1 MKCMHMP
8 SSKCVLFWFFS
19 IQLLKKH
26 TLNPEFTLFVSI
38 SCSKSPVLSS
48 QNLLHKFFD
57 WKWPHPPRNFFE
69 NSSDSAQPSFPKNS
83 FKSAEMH
90 LRHTEVAGCLQAPSP
105 KSRILTTKFPWFRL
119 IYLQRHGCDQLSDE
133 AKVGFIFQDKSPP
146 KLPAGKKEHSIMH
159 NKWAK
164 LMS

>member
-1 MKCMHMP
+1 MTP
-8 SSKCVLFWFFS
+8 PPLG
-19 IQLLKKH
+19 I
-26 TLNPEFTLFVSI
+26 FV
-38 SCSKSPVLSS
+38 
-48 QNLLHKFFD
+48 
-57 WKWPHPPRNFFE
+57 E
-69 NSSDSAQPSFPKNS
+69 NSSDLAQPSFPKHS

-90 LRHTEVAGCLQAPSP
+90 LRHTEVAGCLQAPSS

-119 IYLQRHGCDQLSDE
+119 MYRQSLGCDQLSDE